1 MTTRGTVGKGRMSG
15 LGYTL
20 KSAPNQRLWPASLGQ
35 SCPQE
40 NPSPEATGNAQ
51 NALGEPLSIKGAAA
65 MMGCSAWTI
74 RQRYI
79 PQGLPHLRSGPA
91 GKLIFYRHQ
100 IVRWI
105 LQQQTR
111 QQTKREKG
119 GKYA

>member
-1 MTTRGTVGKGRMSG
+1 MTTRETGSKGRMSG
-15 LGYTL
+15 LADAL
-20 KSAPNQRLWPASLGQ
+20 KPPSIQRLWPVSPGQ
-35 SCPQE
+35 SYPQQCPT
-40 NPSPEATGNAQ
+40 PEATGNAQ

-105 LQQQTR
+105 LQQQFK
-111 QQTKREKG
+111 QQKG
-119 GKYA
+119 GRYS